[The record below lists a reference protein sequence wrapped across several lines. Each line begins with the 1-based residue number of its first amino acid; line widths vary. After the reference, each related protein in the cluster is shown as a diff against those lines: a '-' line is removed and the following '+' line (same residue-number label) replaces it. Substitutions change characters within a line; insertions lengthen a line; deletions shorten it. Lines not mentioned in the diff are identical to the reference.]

1 MRSVSHSARVLPLA
15 AVPLLLQPSAALADE
30 SEFWMELAAKGEIAP
45 GTSLKLEVEER
56 RKNGPNEYI
65 LGAVVDT
72 EVGDGFSIGGGVEVH
87 DTDGFSE
94 IRPYQQVG
102 YSSGILSVRTRI
114 EERFYDRSDRMAL
127 RLRQRVQLSDE
138 IAPRLKAAGSVEL
151 LYQLRSRNDG
161 GPQRIDQW
169 RLNLLRKEIQLYDE
183 PYSCW
188 QAQLSDH
195 APIIVTF
202 RAKAQL
208 PPDQRPILQRVAEH
222 LFATFLDLVHNP
234 LGRQVRPSHI
244 TK

>member
-102 YSSGILSVRTRI
+102 YSSGILSLRTRI

-151 LYQLRSRNDG
+151 LYPRG
-161 GPQRIDQW
+161 GSARRHGWLSAAAAPAPR
-169 RLNLLRKEIQLYDE
+169 RRHLY
-183 PYSCW
+183 P
-188 QAQLSDH
+188 
-195 APIIVTF
+195 
-202 RAKAQL
+202 RAAGEYCIPVLGICAASGL
-208 PPDQRPILQRVAEH
+208 PAASYYV
-222 LFATFLDLVHNP
+222 
-234 LGRQVRPSHI
+234 PSP
-244 TK
+244 